1 MQLTALPMKKKPEFS
16 IPNLPNY
23 RAFYDTFTELKNAT
37 EVSTELTPT
46 ADAAPPLGL
55 QRDM

>member
-23 RAFYDTFTELKNAT
+23 LAFYDTFTELKYAA

-46 ADAAPPLGL
+46 GVLFD
-55 QRDM
+55 

>member
-1 MQLTALPMKKKPEFS
+1 MKLKALSMKEKPEFS

-46 ADAAPPLGL
+46 KNDLYCTPKSVH
-55 QRDM
+55 